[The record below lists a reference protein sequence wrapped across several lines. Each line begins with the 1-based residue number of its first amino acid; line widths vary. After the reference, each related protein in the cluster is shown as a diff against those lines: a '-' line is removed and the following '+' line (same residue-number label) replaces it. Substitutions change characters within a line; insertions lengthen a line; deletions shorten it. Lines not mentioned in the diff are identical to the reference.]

1 MRIFTT
7 LKNNKQ
13 LLTGPKETS
22 ELFLTEILLIY
33 SLFPVAIHYLIPPD
47 SNIREKN
54 MYVSI
59 KAHVYIEKW
68 SKSKLQM
75 KKFVGFK
82 MPDLITC
89 VATHGTWHKT

>member
-33 SLFPVAIHYLIPPD
+33 SLFPVAIHYVIPPD
-47 SNIREKN
+47 SKIRKKN

-68 SKSKLQM
+68 SKS
-75 KKFVGFK
+75 
-82 MPDLITC
+82 
-89 VATHGTWHKT
+89 

>member
-33 SLFPVAIHYLIPPD
+33 SLFPVAIHYVIPPN
-47 SNIREKN
+47 SKIRKKK
-54 MYVSI
+54 YVRI
-59 KAHVYIEKW
+59 H
-68 SKSKLQM
+68 
-75 KKFVGFK
+75 
-82 MPDLITC
+82 
-89 VATHGTWHKT
+89 

>member
-33 SLFPVAIHYLIPPD
+33 SLFPVPIHYVIPP
-47 SNIREKN
+47 N
-54 MYVSI
+54 
-59 KAHVYIEKW
+59 
-68 SKSKLQM
+68 
-75 KKFVGFK
+75 
-82 MPDLITC
+82 
-89 VATHGTWHKT
+89 